1 MDGNFMVIRQAAAV
15 PKGRGACRDYL
26 AAMVEE
32 CKADGFVA
40 RALAASGVEATV
52 APATP

>member
-26 AAMVEE
+26 AAMIEE
-32 CKADGFVA
+32 CKASGFVA
-40 RALAASGVEATV
+40 RALADSGVEATV
-52 APATP
+52 APATR